1 MINPERRNFFNLL
14 EDRRAGWV
22 ILLLAVAL
30 RLGVLFLVADQ
41 PLISDASGY
50 FKEAGYL
57 ATGTS
62 YTPQWPP
69 GLPLFLS
76 IFGRLNSGE
85 FLARAS
91 MLLWFLALALL
102 GYRLVLDASREEKW
116 TPEGAGA
123 ARFGANLFLIAFAL
137 YPCYILNSVDT
148 LTQLP
153 TAVGVTAAAWL
164 TLRLVRGAGT
174 GTAVILGCVLG
185 FTALIRPTSLVLLA
199 GVPVYLAVKLKKP
212 LPPLAAFLP
221 AVGVVALWLLVAD
234 NMTGHFVF
242 INEANTWNL
251 FLGNNPYTPLYKTW
265 WLGSHAGVESGWP
278 ANFRRLVVEIDTLPA
293 HLRSGRYAAV
303 AWGEIAGRPDL
314 FLVRSLSRVRTYL
327 ATDSFTGSY
336 LVKIFGLPL
345 WVGLAAIAADG
356 AFYVGIAGAVVAAL
370 FAGGKA
376 LPGRDALTV
385 LLGISLLYAL
395 PYFVSFSHPVY
406 HIPTTPLLAVVAA
419 VFAGR
424 LRRGGDFWVT
434 LKNSRKRRVGLWVV
448 AALFAA
454 IQIEWLVVMA
464 GEI

>member
-1 MINPERRNFFNLL
+1 MMTTRRGILALL
-14 EDRRAGWV
+14 EDRRAAWV
-22 ILLLAVAL
+22 ILLLAVVL
-30 RLGVLFLVADQ
+30 RLGILFLVADE
-41 PLISDASGY
+41 PLVSDAAGY
-50 FKEAGYL
+50 FKEARYL
-57 ATGTS
+57 AEGTS
-62 YTPQWPP
+62 YTPRWPP
-69 GLPLFLS
+69 GLPIYLS
-76 IFGRLNSGE
+76 VFQHLNSGE

-102 GYRLVLDASREEKW
+102 GYRLVLDASQEAKW
-116 TPEGAGA
+116 TPEGAA
-123 ARFGANLFLIAFAL
+123 SARFGANLLLLAFAL
-137 YPCYILNSVDT
+137 YPCYVLNSVDT

-153 TAVGVTAAAWL
+153 AAVGVTAAALL
-164 TLRLVRGAGT
+164 TLRVARGAGV
-174 GTAVILGCVLG
+174 GTAVVLGCVLG
-185 FTALIRPTSLVLLA
+185 ATVLIRPTSLVLLA

-212 LPPLAAFLP
+212 LPPLAVFLP
-221 AVGVVALWLLVAD
+221 AAGVVGLWLLVAQH
-234 NMTGHFVF
+234 MTGHFVF

-251 FLGNNPYTPLYKTW
+251 FLGNNPYTPLYRTW
-265 WLGSHAGVESGWP
+265 WLGSHSGVESGWP
-278 ANFRRLVVEIDTLPA
+278 AGFRRLVTEINALPA

-303 AWGEIAGRPDL
+303 AWVEIAGRPDL

-370 FAGGKA
+370 FAGGRV
-376 LPGRDALTV
+376 LPERDALTV

-419 VFAGR
+419 VFVGR
-424 LRRGGDFWVT
+424 LRRGGDVWEK
-434 LKNSRKRRVGLWVV
+434 LKKSKKRRIGLWVV
-448 AALFAA
+448 AAIFVA

-464 GEI
+464 GVM